1 MATLLE
7 IDHPTVLGELEAL
20 VRETY
25 QLWDQEWVGF
35 SWRNYTYDHVQRVRA
50 LARTICKREG
60 GDVLV
65 VDYAG
70 LLHDIT
76 KSYDGEIIM
85 KDGKRV
91 LDENGFWMNEVLPP
105 VRQNR
110 VTAIYDRLGLAGT
123 LHNFSGARVA
133 DALLA
138 GYALPA
144 DFRARVAE
152 VIAAH
157 LKPDDSASV
166 EGRSLYDAD
175 TIDANI
181 GLPAFYRNIQISLH
195 FQERQYAQRGESL
208 DDYLAS
214 SLDDYLGP
222 YLRERIPGW
231 IDGKHN
237 DFVAKL
243 TTETGKDVAR
253 ARIERLRSAIA
264 VTADELADYPA
275 NSEAG
280 RLGVV
285 RRFMLNRRNPALSS
299 ELTYLSNHWQ
309 HEGERLPSAAE
320 FVVLIQDECAG
331 KY

>member
-7 IDHPTVLGELEAL
+7 IDHPTVLGELEVL

-50 LARTICKREG
+50 LARTICEREG

-91 LDENGFWMNEVLPP
+91 LDENGFWKNEVLPP
-105 VRQNR
+105 VRQNK
-110 VTAIYDRLGLAGT
+110 VTAIYDRLGLSGT
-123 LHNFSGARVA
+123 LHNLSGARVA
-133 DALLA
+133 DVLLEEY
-138 GYALPA
+138 GFPA
-144 DFRARVAE
+144 EFRLRVAE

-157 LKPDDSASV
+157 LKPDESASV
-166 EGRSLYDAD
+166 EGGSLYDAD

-195 FQERQYAQRGESL
+195 FQERQYSQRGESL

-214 SLDDYLGP
+214 SLHDYLGP

-243 TTETGKDVAR
+243 TTESGKAVAR

-264 VTADELADYPA
+264 ATADELADYPT
-275 NSEAG
+275 NCEVG

-299 ELTYLSNHWQ
+299 ELAYLSNHWQ
-309 HEGERLPSAAE
+309 HERERLPSAAE
-320 FVVLIQDECAG
+320 LVAIINDECAG